1 MCVCGGWGGGGG
13 GGGGGAKLASY
24 AQPAC
29 LPPSPETGGKAGV
42 TGSGWGAERDN
53 ASSGLTTLTTD

>member
-1 MCVCGGWGGGGG
+1 MCVCV
-13 GGGGGAKLASY
+13 GGGAKVAIIESY
-24 AQPAC
+24 TQPTY